1 MTDNAHAHARRGR
14 ASEDADE
21 RARTARR
28 SVDAWAMHDA
38 ARPLDGAVGDANRE
52 RRTSGSDATSVT
64 VSVGDGRAR
73 TGEGGGQ
80 RAPPGAFAMQSRA
93 LAEEEKRVYETR
105 RTSWE
110 ALARE
115 AREKCAQGTL
125 RDVWLRERLSNITR
139 KTHEGERTALMTDYF
154 ADADDRVAVEGVD
167 GVRRGMTHRELR
179 VLIDRVCEKDM
190 PEWGVRA
197 HGGRIAVVVPN
208 GPELMTSLM
217 CVLQRHC
224 AVPINPVTTQEEIE
238 EELLNTNAKV
248 LLYQRDGGKG
258 DVKMRRLCKKLKLT
272 PLIITPSPT
281 VAGDFTLVGDPYGL
295 ATEED
300 SAGNDI
306 ELMQADRLA
315 LILHT
320 SGSTGKK
327 KVVPIAMSQILIGAA
342 AIAASCGLN
351 EDDICCNFMPLFH
364 VGGIL
369 RNVLAPIMSGGSTVA
384 MPFFD
389 VDNFW
394 EVLESKKC
402 TWYYGAPTM
411 HMLIVK
417 SAETMAKN
425 DKGSVKTCVRF
436 VANAA
441 GPLQPA
447 TATELRRLFNNASVL
462 PSYGMTEC
470 MPISC
475 PPMGY
480 ALERPGTSG
489 RSIGPEI
496 GIIDDSGNL
505 CPSGAVGNIMVRG
518 PLVLTGYE
526 GEAPGSSGFEP
537 GGWFNTGDMGRM
549 DDDGY
554 LYVTG
559 RTKEVINRGGE
570 IISPVEI
577 EEALASLPAVSECVA
592 ISVPHGTLQEVVGV
606 LVVPVK
612 GGQVPGMRQIVQH
625 VAKRL
630 PPSKWPQCL
639 ILASGIPKSITGKVS
654 RSVIARQLRL
664 PSLEDGMRELETTFE
679 ADFADNALSGA
690 QALNVDNASAEVVQA
705 LLRVPGV
712 NDAGA
717 WMDSTGSIIAVV
729 TPKTLDA
736 SSVSS
741 ASTRYLPGYL
751 EPKEILPVASVPRD
765 TQGAIEVSKVYE
777 MMRQDLTDAPANP
790 NQELLAHLWG
800 EVLGTDSSMISIKD
814 DFFLSGGSSIAA
826 GQLAG
831 LIRKKFEVNITGADM
846 FELRTIQ
853 RIAQMIDK
861 RTKEAE
867 SSDSK
872 PTHAPRP
879 VGPVDWVTPKSSS
892 GIIPSIVQLMP
903 LYLIKPFYNM
913 TRWVLFLMCW
923 SHVFHYLG
931 PSLHWMRREH
941 FMAKAQKFGMNEAHS
956 HFYSTV
962 QLLSFFVAI
971 FFVALIVSILF
982 PLSAIVFKWVVLGRL
997 QAGSYPL
1004 WGQYYLRWFL
1014 VEQVTKI
1021 AGLGI
1026 FDLSPWL
1033 FTWYMRMMGASIGK
1047 SSYVSPKAI
1056 IGDFDLITIEKNTT
1070 VDEGCNIRAF
1080 EARRG
1085 GMRLSPIFIG
1095 EGCTLCVHAVCGPG
1109 AYVPAGSTLAAFT
1122 SWREMDPQQVRPV
1135 STKTAQMHSE
1145 TPRLASRLFVAF
1157 PIVFTCFFVRW
1168 LPWVLVLRVVQ
1179 QHSIGDNL
1187 LTHAGM
1193 ANWRQELD
1201 TLDNDYDALEVFVTL
1216 LGRLSWTDCI
1226 EWFMDPFR
1234 LGCIALARLMHATA
1248 GPFVQLFATI
1258 LVKRLIV
1265 GKFKS
1270 GGLPQTPAAREW
1282 ELTRRYIMRKLC
1294 PNGKF
1299 YGATD
1304 LLGKHYKY
1312 TTYIYRALGAT
1323 VGERIFWPGSGVIVG
1338 DGMYDLLHI
1347 EDDVVWGSRSA
1358 VYPADTIGA
1367 LPIRIR
1373 RGANISD
1380 RCVIFGGVTVMPNA
1394 CLGSGSVAARKM
1406 TIASG
1411 SIWVGSRNGVAV
1423 QLDPGGASSM
1433 MDERQTAKPFGR
1445 ATYLGQAT
1453 YPVVPWY
1460 FMPVICISV
1469 QIFKAA
1475 ANMLPIYAAWYATAY
1490 ISRVYLEEDWQT
1502 LDATRYLSILFVV
1515 FLILRGVQTTF
1526 NLVNSVF
1533 LKWIIIGRR
1542 TPGNYP
1548 WDTSSYCFRWKLC
1561 DIMSDTTDLM
1571 LLSGSEHLCR
1581 YFRAKG
1587 ANIGRNVC
1595 LYPTG
1600 ADPPMP
1606 EPDLVTI
1613 GDGACINFAHV
1624 IAHTNTLGA
1633 FALNNILIRERS
1645 TLCMES
1651 RVMGGTK
1658 VGADSILLE
1667 HTLAMVGD
1675 DVERGGIWQGW
1686 PVQMVLNSCD
1696 RPRGKSSPS
1705 GPEKASPMAKS
1716 YGAM

>member
-1 MTDNAHAHARRGR
+1 MTNESELVARRGR
-14 ASEDADE
+14 SSEDGEASPT
-21 RARTARR
+21 RHARPRMENASSDVVNRDGGRT
-28 SVDAWAMHDA
+28 SVDHGSRECGTSTKDA
-38 ARPLDGAVGDANRE
+38 TYVKIAPKERQGVAVGPK
-52 RRTSGSDATSVT
+52 T
-64 VSVGDGRAR
+64 
-73 TGEGGGQ
+73 Q
-80 RAPPGAFAMQSRA
+80 PGAFAIATRQA
-93 LAEEEKRVYETR
+93 AEEEKRVYEMR

-110 ALARE
+110 VLSRE
-115 AREKCAQGTL
+115 AKEKCAQGTL
-125 RDVWLRERLSNITR
+125 RDVWLRERLHGITR
-139 KTHEGERTALMTDYF
+139 RTHEDERAALLTDYF
-154 ADADDRVAVEGVD
+154 ADHEDRVAIEGVD
-167 GVRRGMTHRELR
+167 DVRRGMTHKELR

-190 PEWGVRA
+190 PEWGVRS
-197 HGGRIAVVVPN
+197 HGRRIAVVVPN
-208 GPELMTSLM
+208 GPELMTALL

-224 AVPINPVTTQEEIE
+224 AVPINPVTTQEEVE
-238 EELLNTNAKV
+238 AELRSTRAKV
-248 LLYQRDGGKG
+248 LMYQRDGGKG
-258 DVKMRRLCKKLKLT
+258 DVKMRRLCKKLSLT
-272 PLIITPSPT
+272 PLIITPSAT
-281 VAGDFTLVGDPYGL
+281 VAGDFTITGDPYGL
-295 ATEED
+295 ATED
-300 SAGNDI
+300 DPFGNDKD
-306 ELMQADRLA
+306 LMEPERLA

-327 KVVPIAMSQILIGAA
+327 KVVPIAMSQVIIGAA
-342 AIAASCGLN
+342 ALAASCGLD
-351 EDDICCNFMPLFH
+351 EADVCCNFMPLFH

-369 RNVLAPIMSGGSTVA
+369 RNVIAPIMSGGTTVA

-394 EVLESKKC
+394 EVLSSKKC

-411 HMLIVK
+411 HMLITK
-417 SAETMAKN
+417 SAENLPKN
-425 DKGSVKTCVRF
+425 EKGAVKTYIRF
-436 VANAA
+436 IANAA
-441 GPLQPA
+441 GPLNPT
-447 TATELRRLFNNASVL
+447 TAVELRRLFGNAVIL

-496 GIIDDSGNL
+496 GIIDSKGDI
-505 CPSGAVGNIMVRG
+505 CPTGTVGNIHVRG
-518 PLVLTGYE
+518 PLVLTCYE
-526 GEAPGSSGFEP
+526 GEEPGSSGFEP
-537 GGWFNTGDMGRM
+537 GGWFNTGDMGMM

-559 RTKEVINRGGE
+559 RSKEVINRGGE
-570 IISPVEI
+570 IISPNEI
-577 EEALASLPAVSECVA
+577 EDVLITHPCVSECIA

-606 LVVPVK
+606 LVVPTK
-612 GGQVPGMRQIVQH
+612 GVQVPGMRQIIQH

-639 ILASGIPKSITGKVS
+639 ILTTGIPKSITGKVS
-654 RSVIARQLRL
+654 RSMITKQLRL
-664 PSLEDGMRELETTFE
+664 PQLEDGTRDLDATFE
-679 ADFADNALSGA
+679 ADFGDNALSGA
-690 QALNVDNASAEVVQA
+690 QVLNVHDAAPRVVQA

-717 WMDSTGSIIAVV
+717 WTDYTGSVIACV

-736 SSVSS
+736 LAVSRH
-741 ASTRYLPGYL
+741 ATQYLPGYL
-751 EPKEILPVASVPRD
+751 EPKEILTLTSIPRD
-765 TQGAIEVSKVYE
+765 SRGQVNESEVCETIRK
-777 MMRQDLTDAPANP
+777 DLSDVPTNP
-790 NQELLAHLWG
+790 VEELIRHLWG
-800 EVLGTDSSMISIKD
+800 EVLGIDSSMVTVKD
-814 DFFLSGGSSIAA
+814 DFFLNGGSSIAA

-831 LIRKKFEVNITGADM
+831 LIRKKFDVHITGADM

-853 RIAQMIDK
+853 RIGQMIDK
-861 RTKEAE
+861 RSKEPAGA
-867 SSDSK
+867 SGK
-872 PTHAPRP
+872 PGAIVKP
-879 VGPVDWVTPKSSS
+879 VGPVDWVKPKRSN
-892 GIIPSIVQLMP
+892 GLIPSVVQLIP
-903 LYLIKPFYNM
+903 LYLIRPLYNM
-913 TRWVLFLMCW
+913 MRWILFLMCW

-941 FMAKAQKFGMNEAHS
+941 FMAKAQEFGTHKMHS

-962 QLLSFFVAI
+962 QLLSFFCAI
-971 FFVALIVSILF
+971 LLVGIIVSVLF
-982 PLSAIVFKWVVLGRL
+982 PLSAIVFKWLLLGRL

-1014 VEQVTKI
+1014 VEQITKI

-1026 FDLSPWL
+1026 FELSPWL
-1033 FTWYMRMMGASIGK
+1033 FTWYMRFMGASIG
-1047 SSYVSPKAI
+1047 SNSYVSPKAN

-1095 EGCTLCVHAVCGPG
+1095 ESCTLCVHAVCGPG

-1122 SWREMDPQQVRPV
+1122 SWREMDPAEVRPV

-1145 TPRLASRLFVAF
+1145 SPTLASRLCVAL
-1157 PIVFTCFFVRW
+1157 PIVFMCSFVRW
-1168 LPWVLVLRVVQ
+1168 LPWIVVLRVVQ

-1193 ANWRQELD
+1193 RNWRDELN

-1216 LGRLSWTDCI
+1216 LGRLSWQDCI
-1226 EWFMDPFR
+1226 VWFMDPFR
-1234 LGCIALARLMHATA
+1234 LGCITLARLMHTTW
-1248 GPFVQLFATI
+1248 GPFVQMLAIIF
-1258 LVKRLIV
+1258 VKRVII
-1265 GKFKS
+1265 GKFRS
-1270 GGLPQTPAAREW
+1270 GGLPNQRAAREW

-1299 YGATD
+1299 HGLTD

-1312 TTYIYRALGAT
+1312 TSYIYRALGAT

-1373 RGANISD
+1373 RGANIAD

-1406 TIASG
+1406 TVASG

-1433 MDERQTAKPFGR
+1433 MDERHTAKPFGR

-1453 YPVVPWY
+1453 YPVVPWWL
-1460 FMPVICISV
+1460 MPVICISA
-1469 QIFKAA
+1469 QLFKTAA
-1475 ANMLPIYAAWYATAY
+1475 HMIPIYASWYVTAF
-1490 ISRVYLEEDWQT
+1490 ITRTYLGVEWQS
-1502 LDATRYLSILFVV
+1502 LEASRYLPILFVV
-1515 FLILRGVQTTF
+1515 FLFLRGVHTTF
-1526 NLVNSVF
+1526 NLVNSIF
-1533 LKWIIIGRR
+1533 LKWLIIGRR
-1542 TPGNYP
+1542 HPGSYP

-1561 DIMSDTTDLM
+1561 DILSDTSDLM
-1571 LLSGSEHLCR
+1571 LLAGSEHLCR
-1581 YFRAKG
+1581 YFRWKG
-1587 ANIGRNVC
+1587 SQISANVC

-1606 EPDLVTI
+1606 EPDLVKI
-1613 GDGACINFAHV
+1613 GEGACINFAHV

-1633 FALNNILIRERS
+1633 FALNNILIRERA

-1651 RVMGGTK
+1651 RVMGGTS

-1675 DVERGGIWQGW
+1675 DVEGGGIWQGW
-1686 PVQMVLNSCD
+1686 PVQMVLA
-1696 RPRGKSSPS
+1696 
-1705 GPEKASPMAKS
+1705 GPKKVPADGDKMSAPLIPGGS
-1716 YGAM
+1716 NTYGAM